1 MSLDFPL
8 ILVWGQSFVNR
19 LCVGLERGF
28 AATGSWRFN
37 LASRARVI
45 LFDQG
50 GRTVPKLWSH
60 DLHVVSRSPLD
71 IAILEIG
78 TYDLSTEDPALVALS
93 IEVSVRFL
101 HDRFSVKVIRVCH
114 VISSFAMWWTS
125 AMI

>member
-1 MSLDFPL
+1 MCGF
-8 ILVWGQSFVNR
+8 R
-19 LCVGLERGF
+19 TGF

-45 LFDQG
+45 LFGQG

-78 TYDLSTEDPALVALS
+78 TYDVSTEDPTLVASS

-101 HDRFSVKVIRVCH
+101 HDRFSVKVIRVHVSH
-114 VISSFAMWWTS
+114 VICRRSPCGGRLQ
-125 AMI
+125 